1 MILKAPIT
9 YETITLGVLD
19 KVAVDY
25 PNIAISDVGEIPLW
39 DISKWDQAKFPF
51 EVLPISIESTA
62 RFKIL
67 SRDVDPNNHE
77 LIFNLREV

>member
-39 DISKWDQAKFPF
+39 DISKWDQAKFPLKF
-51 EVLPISIESTA
+51 YLYQSESTA
-62 RFKIL
+62 RFRFYLGTLTQITTSL
-67 SRDVDPNNHE
+67 F
-77 LIFNLREV
+77 LT